1 MEDPQPSISKIDD
14 DISKHSNELLSL
26 QIFHPSRPRHVQAL
40 ALAYSNRY
48 TLSGLTEDIDKSIL
62 RCTEAIFHPF
72 PSDRSYRNIAQIFF
86 FITETLVH
94 RARQH
99 NQSEDVKWCIAYL
112 RYLQGLPLKTY
123 GVPLSQVLSY
133 LVEALAIHAELNP
146 DITTVTQDAQEIVDL
161 CRELLVYTQ
170 KDCRAD
176 PGTPLKVTSRR
187 EPIECVIESLRE
199 ANRRLPDVHEISIA
213 LAWSLIV
220 RFAATCLIHD
230 YEEAAVILDRIIA
243 SRTPRDCPTSY
254 RPPPASTLI
263 PSLAHFWISQY
274 GDPEGAEEGIRRFRV
289 LLKNISPEHPL
300 RPVIDTSLASL
311 QERRSHDL
319 GTTEGLADLR
329 LSSSDV
335 FRLPTKIPSFAKSNA
350 PTTPENDQHVEV
362 NDRTSNIANMEDAI
376 KYFRMLC
383 AESHPS
389 GLISLFSASGL
400 AISLLRGLGTIH
412 NIEHL
417 DEVITAFRD
426 LHKLVEKSGSDILF
440 IAIRHLISCL
450 STRLQLFNRTE
461 DLQEMME
468 LYAKV
473 VTHKRSRAP
482 ERFRLSCKWASLA
495 RDRKHPTT
503 PTAYENALSLMQDTL
518 AFAPTLEAQHSR
530 LVTDRD
536 SYEKL
541 PLEYAS
547 FQVDTGKPEQ
557 AIETLERGRAL
568 LWSEIRGFR
577 TSIDRLEAAD
587 PCLAKTFGNINREL
601 ERLTTSS
608 VPPGGNVQTESV
620 GPEEMDPFGW
630 HVVQQRSLL
639 ERREKL
645 ISQIQALP
653 GFQDFLKAPS
663 FESLRSA
670 ASHGPVIIINHDK
683 RRSDILI
690 LLHDSRPSLITTP
703 DDFYDRAV
711 EMKRRLVDTIKK
723 NRLEST
729 QYQRALR
736 YVLKTLYDLVGQ
748 PVIEELHKL
757 DIPSQSRIWWCP
769 TSAFC
774 SLPLH
779 AMGPLTLPDGAK
791 GYFSDL
797 YISSYTPTLSAL
809 IASRKTSGPVLEKP
823 PILVAKPDESLPD
836 ALEEIQVIQR
846 LDTKVTALMLNEAT
860 PSRVMH
866 GLEDHRFS
874 HFACHGILK
883 PGKPFDAAFEL
894 YGGRLT
900 LLDIVR
906 RLLPTADF
914 AFLSACHTAE
924 MTDGSIADEALH
936 LTAAMQYCGFR
947 SVVGTMWAMA
957 DTDGPVLTK
966 HFYES
971 MFSSE
976 EPGVPYYERS
986 AKALRDAVQKLRKS
1000 KELPL
1005 ERWVNF
1011 VHYGA

>member
-1 MEDPQPSISKIDD
+1 
-14 DISKHSNELLSL
+14 
-26 QIFHPSRPRHVQAL
+26 V
-40 ALAYSNRY
+40 
-48 TLSGLTEDIDKSIL
+48 
-62 RCTEAIFHPF
+62 
-72 PSDRSYRNIAQIFF
+72 QIFF

-99 NQSEDVKWCIAYL
+99 NQSEDVKWCIKYL

-146 DITTVTQDAQEIVDL
+146 DIITVTQDSQEIVDL

-170 KDCRAD
+170 RDCRAD
-176 PGTPLKVTSRR
+176 PGTPLKVTSGR
-187 EPIECVIESLRE
+187 EPIERVIESLRE

-220 RFAATCLIHD
+220 RSAATCLIRD
-230 YEEAAVILDRIIA
+230 FEEATAILDRIIA
-243 SRTPRDCPTSY
+243 SRIPRNCPTSY

-263 PSLAHFWISQY
+263 PSIAHFWMSQY
-274 GDPEGAEEGIRRFRV
+274 GDPEDAEEGIRRFCV
-289 LLKNISPEHPL
+289 VLKNLSPEHPL
-300 RPVIDTSLASL
+300 RPVIATALASL

-329 LSSSDV
+329 LSSPDV
-335 FRLPTKIPSFAKSNA
+335 FRLPTKIPSLAKSNA
-350 PTTPENDQHVEV
+350 PRTAENDQHAEAPIP
-362 NDRTSNIANMEDAI
+362 NDRTCNIANMEEAI

-417 DEVITAFRD
+417 NEVITAFRG
-426 LHKLVEKSGSDILF
+426 LYKLTDKSGSDVRF

-450 STRLQLFNRTE
+450 STRLQLLNRTE
-461 DLQEMME
+461 DLQETME

-495 RDRKHPTT
+495 RDRRHPITQ
-503 PTAYENALSLMQDTL
+503 TAYENAISLMQDSL

-547 FQVDTGKPEQ
+547 YQVDTGKPEQ

-568 LWSEIRGFR
+568 LWSEMRGFR
-577 TSIDRLEAAD
+577 TSIDRLEAED
-587 PCLAKTFGNINREL
+587 PCLAKMFGDINREL

-608 VPPGGNVQTESV
+608 VWPGGNVQTDSV
-620 GPEEMDPFGW
+620 GPEEMEPFGW

-639 ERREKL
+639 EKREKL

-653 GFQDFLKAPS
+653 GFESFLKAPS
-663 FESLRSA
+663 FKSLRSA

-711 EMKRRLVDTIKK
+711 EMKSRLVNTLQKH
-723 NRLEST
+723 RPEST

-736 YVLKTLYDLVGQ
+736 YVLKTLYDLVGE

-779 AMGPLTLPDGAK
+779 AMGPFTLPDGSK

-823 PILVAKPDESLPD
+823 SILVTKPDETLRD

-846 LDTKVTALMLNEAT
+846 LDTKVTALMSKEAT
-860 PSRVMH
+860 RSRVMD
-866 GLEDHRFS
+866 GLKDHRFS
-874 HFACHGILK
+874 HFACHGILE
-883 PGKPFDAAFEL
+883 PGKPFDAAFVL
-894 YGGRLT
+894 FGGRLT

-906 RLLPTADF
+906 GLLPTADF

-947 SVVGTMWAMA
+947 SVVGTTWAMV
-957 DTDGPVLTK
+957 DTDGPVLAK

-976 EPGVPYYERS
+976 ETGVPYYERS
-986 AKALRDAVQKLRKS
+986 AKALRNAVQKLRKS
-1000 KELPL
+1000 KEITL